1 MIKLVSESLKY
12 DFVIFP
18 LLILIFLTFISLISG
33 NDFISNAFS
42 ESYTYQQSIN
52 GSVSSIDIEGTN
64 VDFSLDPL
72 ILAIIWISIIGGVA
86 IGSSIVVLSSGLSE
100 SGSRWLVGIIFFT
113 SIWLMFTSLPYPLIN
128 SIGTIG
134 YYIYFAMTIFYA
146 IGGIWI
152 LLG

>member
-1 MIKLVSESLKY
+1 MVSESLKY

-33 NDFISNAFS
+33 NDFVSNAVS
-42 ESYTYQQSIN
+42 ESYTYQQAIN
-52 GSVSSIDIEGTN
+52 GSVSTIGVEGTN
-64 VDFSLDPL
+64 IDFGLDPL
-72 ILAIIWISIIGGVA
+72 TLAVIWISVIGA
-86 IGSSIVVLSSGLSE
+86 IAVGSSIIVLSSGLSE

-113 SIWLMFTSLPYPLIN
+113 SIWLMFTTLPYPMIN
-128 SIGTIG
+128 AIGTIG
-134 YYIYFAMTIFYA
+134 YYIYFGMTIFYA